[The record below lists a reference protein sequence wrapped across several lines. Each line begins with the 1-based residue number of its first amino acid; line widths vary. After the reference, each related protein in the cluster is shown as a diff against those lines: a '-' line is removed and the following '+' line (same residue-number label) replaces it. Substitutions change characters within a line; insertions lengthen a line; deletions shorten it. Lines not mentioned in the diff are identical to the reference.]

1 MYIRKI
7 LIAITLLGLVGFGFF
22 AYYVYNALLTPNTL
36 FENEKATLFISSDA
50 NFKTVYDDVSPLL
63 IDPSTFVA
71 VAKKKKYVSNIKPG
85 KYEIKKGMNN
95 NDIIAV
101 LRSKNTPV
109 RVSFNNQ
116 ESLSSLAAR
125 VSSQIEAD
133 SVSLLKV
140 FSDKNYLIENKLN
153 IDNAIGMYVANSYQ
167 FFWNTSAEQFRDRMA
182 LESKKFWNTDRTAK
196 AEILGLTKNE
206 VIALAAIVQKET
218 VKIDER
224 PRVAGVYLNRLKKGM
239 LLQADPTVV
248 YAVKQTTGV
257 QLKRVLHKHLTL
269 NHKYNT
275 YVNAGIPPGPIVM
288 PDVSAINAVLNYEKH
303 GYLYFV
309 ANIKKMGYH
318 TFAKTLSQHNRN
330 AVAYRQWVAKRH

>member
-1 MYIRKI
+1 MYIKKT
-7 LIAITLLGLVGFGFF
+7 LIAITLLGLLAFGGF
-22 AYYVYNALLTPNTL
+22 AYYVYNALLSPNTA
-36 FENEKATLFISSDA
+36 FENNKATLFITSDSS
-50 NFKTVYDDVSPLL
+50 FETVLEDLTPLL
-63 IDPSTFVA
+63 TNPSTFVA

-85 KYEIKKGMNN
+85 KYEIMNGMNN

-101 LRSKNTPV
+101 LRSKNLPV

-116 ESLSSLAAR
+116 ESLATLAGR
-125 VSSQIEAD
+125 VSTQIEAD
-133 SVSLLKV
+133 SVSLFKV

-153 IDNAIGMYVANSYQ
+153 LDNAIGMYVANSYQ

-182 LESKKFWNTDRTAK
+182 TEYKKFWNADRTAK
-196 AEILGLTKNE
+196 AEKIGLTKNE

-224 PRVAGVYLNRLKKGM
+224 PSVAGVYINRLNRGM

-257 QLKRVLHKHLTL
+257 KLKRVLHKHLIID
-269 NHKYNT
+269 HKYNT
-275 YVNAGIPPGPIVM
+275 YVYAGIPPGPIVM

-303 GYLYFV
+303 SYLYFV
-309 ANIKKMGYH
+309 ANIKRMGYH
-318 TFAKTLSQHNRN
+318 TFAKTLAQHNRN
-330 AVAYRQWVAKRH
+330 AVAYRKWVAKIH